1 MRVLLIAPTPPAC
14 HWPQGV
20 FFYPVVPTELAHCAA
35 LLRQHGHQVH
45 LEQREISLL
54 QEKFDWTKA
63 DARFEALLLK
73 FLPELVVFFTPTASA
88 DEAFR
93 LADITRSFL
102 GSSANIL
109 LCGPHATAL
118 PEQTLADC
126 PVLDAVMVGEWEWTL
141 LEAAER
147 GLTPGIAGL
156 RCPTAPQKG
165 WIPRPTC
172 TELDS
177 LPMPA
182 WDLCDMAYITN
193 RHRWLIRWLP
203 LRTINLRTSRGCPN
217 ACSFCAAPLTAG
229 AGVRFHSVEYV
240 TEMLARALQS
250 YPVEAVLFE
259 DETFAADESRLR
271 QLCETIQTRGW
282 HRRLQWAC
290 CLRTDQAR
298 PDLLRTMKAAGCIQ
312 VEYGFETASNTLLQA
327 IGKNTTVE
335 QNLAAARHTR
345 EAGLR
350 IYANIMF
357 GLPGETV
364 LDMRNTLNFIRAIR
378 PEVISASAMAPF
390 PGTALFRDLSE
401 AQKKRL
407 QWGAYTYLDQFR
419 SSFNPT
425 AMSDAQWRSKYLQV
439 QKHFIKPLILRQILR
454 DAENESSANIQHW
467 RKRWRRFCRRH
478 PLKAWRLPV

>member
-1 MRVLLIAPTPPAC
+1 
-14 HWPQGV
+14 
-20 FFYPVVPTELAHCAA
+20 
-35 LLRQHGHQVH
+35 
-45 LEQREISLL
+45 
-54 QEKFDWTKA
+54 
-63 DARFEALLLK
+63 
-73 FLPELVVFFTPTASA
+73 
-88 DEAFR
+88 
-93 LADITRSFL
+93 
-102 GSSANIL
+102 
-109 LCGPHATAL
+109 
-118 PEQTLADC
+118 
-126 PVLDAVMVGEWEWTL
+126 
-141 LEAAER
+141 
-147 GLTPGIAGL
+147 
-156 RCPTAPQKG
+156 
-165 WIPRPTC
+165 
-172 TELDS
+172 
-177 LPMPA
+177 
-182 WDLCDMAYITN
+182 
-193 RHRWLIRWLP
+193 
-203 LRTINLRTSRGCPN
+203 
-217 ACSFCAAPLTAG
+217 
-229 AGVRFHSVEYV
+229 
-240 TEMLARALQS
+240 
-250 YPVEAVLFE
+250 
-259 DETFAADESRLR
+259 
-271 QLCETIQTRGW
+271 
-282 HRRLQWAC
+282 
-290 CLRTDQAR
+290 
-298 PDLLRTMKAAGCIQ
+298 MKAAGCIQ

-401 AQKKRL
+401 AQKRL